1 MSSNRFDILYDT
13 LLHDFLK
20 SPKNHLIKEK
30 YISLKQT
37 DKDKN
42 IEKLLTF
49 FIKIYDYENCKI
61 FCKCTREDVILVIII
76 NYYDCDRHIIF
87 KRKRCEEGKIK
98 PFEKITSGFIINNDI
113 VYLYDFSI
121 EDTKAYLKFILS

>member
-1 MSSNRFDILYDT
+1 MSFNRFDILYDT

-20 SPKNHLIKEK
+20 SPKNPFVKEK
-30 YISLKQT
+30 YINLKQT

-61 FCKCTREDVILVIII
+61 FCKCTKEDVILVIII
-76 NYYDCDRHIIF
+76 SDHHCDRHIVL

-98 PFEKITSGFIINNDI
+98 PFENITAGFIINHDI
-113 VYLYDFSI
+113 VYLYEFSI
-121 EDTKAYLKFILS
+121 DDTKAYLKFILN